1 MLVIQLGILK
11 IMSMILN
18 NQNIIPARKVIQNN
32 QEFLLGTFQ
41 IRQVRDFTKYTQHLI
56 VGYDEVEN
64 TDENLDGGIII
75 KPIYN
80 PEIQRKTNN
89 AKVERIADFLINDP
103 MAMFPTNIVISIPSE
118 VIDSY
123 QEIDGAVVIELNKIV
138 REELDKK
145 NGDVFLTIID
155 GQHRIKGIERAIERI
170 DDEIFSLS
178 QVINTSANAK
188 LEEKR
193 TSLSKLKDR
202 LLNFEL
208 LVTFFI
214 DPTLEYQAMIFAT
227 INKTQTKVP
236 ENLVYSLFGLTKND
250 SPQKTALEIVLALNG
265 IEKSPFYNR
274 IKLVGGNY
282 QKGFKIPLSQATMV
296 KSILYNISNNAREA
310 ETDRF
315 KKRSELKPNP
325 RGLTFRKYYAKNEDQ
340 KIVRIL
346 YAYFSAV
353 RDTFLDQNGHPYWAI
368 NGEVTNVLQ
377 TNVGYQ
383 ALLKV
388 LTNILP
394 SIEEEDR
401 DKKSTYSN
409 LLVRAVGLN
418 FSDDGAEK
426 RYPFTSS
433 TISVLYT
440 DLINM
445 ISPEV

>member
-1 MLVIQLGILK
+1 MT
-11 IMSMILN
+11 LN
-18 NQNIIPARKVIQNN
+18 NQNIINAKKVIQNN

-41 IRQVRDFTKYTQHLI
+41 IRQIREFTRFTQHLI
-56 VGYDEVEN
+56 VGYEELEN
-64 TDENLDGGIII
+64 TDDNIDAETVVR
-75 KPIYN
+75 PIYN

-123 QEIDGAVVIELNKIV
+123 DEADGVATIVLNEIVK
-138 REELDKK
+138 EELSKR

-155 GQHRIKGIERAIERI
+155 GQHRIKGIEKAIERI
-170 DDEIFSLS
+170 ENKITSLS
-178 QVINTSANAK
+178 QVIDTSANPK
-188 LEEKR
+188 LESER
-193 TSLSKLKDR
+193 NSLSKLKDR
-202 LLNFEL
+202 LLSFEL

-250 SPQKTALEIVLALNG
+250 SPQKTSLEIVLALNG

-274 IKLVGGNY
+274 IKLVGANY
-282 QKGFKIPLSQATMV
+282 KKGYKIPLSQATMV

-325 RGLTFRKYYAKNEDQ
+325 KGLIFRKYYANNEDQ

-353 RDTFLDQNGHPYWAI
+353 RDTFLNNNGLPYWEI
-368 NGEVTNVLQ
+368 RGEITNVLQ

-388 LTNILP
+388 LITIL
-394 SIEEEDR
+394 SGIVEEAR
-401 DKKSTYSN
+401 DKKITYSS
-409 LLVRAVGLN
+409 LLEKAADLN
-418 FSDDGAEK
+418 FADEGEEK

-440 DLINM
+440 DM
-445 ISPEV
+445 ISRILPDHH